1 MRSDA
6 WSLVFTGLSLTCVTS
21 AALFV
26 LVAMNPKDAAYGDTP
41 LVYAGASAAL
51 AIALNRAAVWAAV
64 QPSAATP
71 GPSERERTGMAH
83 ADRR

>member
-1 MRSDA
+1 MKSDA

-26 LVAMNPKDAAYGDTP
+26 LVAVNPKEAAYGYTP

-51 AIALNRAAVWAAV
+51 AIALNRAAAWAS
-64 QPSAATP
+64 PKRAA
-71 GPSERERTGMAH
+71 SS
-83 ADRR
+83 